1 MSPKDVA
8 IHAASEIPNIE
19 SNIARRG
26 GKSAASENRRLAI
39 EYIPSGKTILQSI
52 GVYVKGARHMPC
64 FQIPKSSNSGIHQV
78 AHAHKTSVTP
88 SMNGRIECR
97 DGIVKSSGPIAKKKI
112 R

>member
-8 IHAASEIPNIE
+8 IHAATEIH
-19 SNIARRG
+19 NIASDIARKG

-78 AHAHKTSVTP
+78 ACP
-88 SMNGRIECR
+88 
-97 DGIVKSSGPIAKKKI
+97 
-112 R
+112 